1 MKNVRSNIKR
11 GAKVMCVH
19 KNETEKKHIARKREA
34 LSYSFQKKKKKKSI
48 DKENWENV
56 PKKKFFFSIDING
69 NDTARSSNEKK
80 DEKAFLFWKG
90 KKKKMFVFAFFLQK
104 PRIEDKKFIET

>member
-1 MKNVRSNIKR
+1 MKNGRSNIKR

-19 KNETEKKHIARKREA
+19 KNETAKKHITRKREA

-56 PKKKFFFSIDING
+56 PKKKLFFLSTSMAMTQHEVATKKRMKKHFFFG
-69 NDTARSSNEKK
+69 KERKK
-80 DEKAFLFWKG
+80 NIC
-90 KKKKMFVFAFFLQK
+90 VCFFLQK